1 MLKIDPQSQT
11 LVSLGERSL
20 RPASLGER
28 YRLRDL
34 VTNSPEAFLSEANSE
49 LLPLA
54 TALPIADGAAHK
66 LDLVAASADGRVYTG
81 LIGEADRNADLIKAL
96 EDASITATW
105 GWRGLLR
112 RLDASRAAEL
122 ERFLNGPLPL
132 LNREQGVLLIA
143 EKFDAETLKSAAWL
157 RNRYRVDVVCL
168 QTRMAVDSISGLE
181 YVVCQDIST
190 GEAADISW
198 ADLLEP
204 TESQSKAAPQ
214 PPKLTAEGAL
224 EQWETEL
231 THKTTARKAP
241 ARKAPVRKAPAR
253 TAPLRRASAAEAL
266 RQVPVSRP
274 AQRPAQR
281 PAPPAPKPEDEI
293 LETPFIPI
301 DPQQEEFEAVAM
313 ANLSPEDDPLAPF
326 LNPQVEPASVGQPDE
341 DRRGAGRTEDVQ
353 ARRLRLDYYGRL
365 LGARLVDFSN
375 KGLGVEALSPLP
387 VGSEVGISGEFVG
400 ADGALEIEGRVRV
413 THCRSRDDGV
423 CRIGFSLADATL
435 KKIDS
440 AEAFG
445 RR

>member
-1 MLKIDPQSQT
+1 MLKIDPQSHK

-34 VTNSPEAFLSEANSE
+34 VMNSPEAFLKEANSE

-54 TALPIADGAAHK
+54 TKLLIADGASRR
-66 LDLVAASADGRVYTG
+66 LDLVAAGVDGRVYTG
-81 LIGEADRNADLIKAL
+81 LVGEADREADLITAL

-112 RLDASRAAEL
+112 RLDADRAAEL
-122 ERFLNGPLPL
+122 ERFLNGPVQK

-143 EKFDAETLKSAAWL
+143 ERFGAETLKSAAWL
-157 RNRYRVDVVCL
+157 RNRYQVDVVCL
-168 QTRMAVDSISGLE
+168 QTRMAVDSTTGLE
-181 YVVCQDIST
+181 YVVCQDVSS
-190 GEAADISW
+190 GKVADVSW
-198 ADLLEP
+198 ADLFDAMEP
-204 TESQSKAAPQ
+204 GSQFAPQ
-214 PPKLTAEGAL
+214 QRKLTAESAL

-231 THKTTARKAP
+231 TDA
-241 ARKAPVRKAPAR
+241 APVRPAS
-253 TAPLRRASAAEAL
+253 TP
-266 RQVPVSRP
+266 RP
-274 AQRPAQR
+274 ATAVA
-281 PAPPAPKPEDEI
+281 APTPVDVTQEAPI
-293 LETPFIPI
+293 IPL

-313 ANLSPEDDPLAPF
+313 ANLAPEDDPLAPF
-326 LNPQVEPASVGQPDE
+326 LNPQVAPDSLGRPDE
-341 DRRGAGRTEDVQ
+341 DRRGAGRSDDFQ

-387 VGSEVGISGEFVG
+387 VGSEVGISGEFIG
-400 ADGALEIEGRVRV
+400 EDGALAIEGRARV

-423 CRIGFSLADATL
+423 CRIGFSLADATM
-435 KKIDS
+435 KNIDPE
-440 AEAFG
+440 EAFG